1 MKMFDSS
8 PISIIDNVKTPLLL
22 MLGGK
27 DRRVPWDQSFDYYHI
42 LKSRGVTC
50 KILKYDDLRHAL
62 SDSCKQEGDVWVNV
76 LLWFVKHFVDR
87 RKNED
92 RLRSCINKMLDGTKV

>member
-1 MKMFDSS
+1 MFDCS

-42 LKSRGVTC
+42 LKSKGIEC

-62 SDSCKQEGDVWVNV
+62 NDSCKQEGDVWMNV
-76 LLWFVKHFVDR
+76 LMWFIKFSSENVKTEERICFLIESLLV
-87 RKNED
+87 KNV
-92 RLRSCINKMLDGTKV
+92 RM

>member
-1 MKMFDSS
+1 MPKPICFALQSLDSF
-8 PISIIDNVKTPLLL
+8 L
-22 MLGGK
+22 
-27 DRRVPWDQSFDYYHI
+27 
-42 LKSRGVTC
+42 GVTC